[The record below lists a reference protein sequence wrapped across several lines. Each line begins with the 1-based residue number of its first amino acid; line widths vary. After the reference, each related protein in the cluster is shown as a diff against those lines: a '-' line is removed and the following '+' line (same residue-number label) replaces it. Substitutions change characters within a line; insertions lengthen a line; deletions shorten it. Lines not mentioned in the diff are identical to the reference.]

1 MIGAM
6 SYIDAT
12 YDEATR
18 RQIYDALPADVRA
31 ARKTYKRVEWY
42 PVEHFSAF
50 LREIA
55 NLQKNEADASS
66 SVADCGS
73 AVARDAANTFL
84 KLLMRVLTP
93 VLFAK
98 KLEKI
103 WARDHD
109 FGAIKTDISQAD
121 EKVIKIRIEDVE
133 GYDFIGPLAVG
144 YFRFA
149 IGSMGKKG
157 LKVHMEGWSL
167 ANPGPRDLD
176 YTITWAS

>member
-1 MIGAM
+1 MVGAM

-12 YDEATR
+12 YDDATR
-18 RQIYDALPADVRA
+18 KRIYDALPPEVRA
-31 ARKTYKRVEWY
+31 AMSTYKKVDWY
-42 PVEHFSAF
+42 PIEHFSAF

-55 NLQKNEADASS
+55 NVQPNEKAAHDA
-66 SVADCGS
+66 VADCGS
-73 AVARDAANTFL
+73 TVSKDAANTFL

-109 FGAIKTDISQAD
+109 FGAIVTDISRAND
-121 EKVIKIRIEDVE
+121 NLIKIRIEDVE

-149 IGSMGKKG
+149 MTAMGKKN
-157 LKVHMEGWSL
+157 LKVEMTGWSL
-167 ANPGPRDLD
+167 AKPGPRDLS
-176 YTITWAS
+176 YSITWT